1 MATVNQTL
9 YNKRIRK
16 KKHCWSPALSGKPQ
30 RKGKFIKMVIETPR
44 KPNSALRKVGKI
56 FFFSGKK
63 VAAKIPGS
71 GSIPQKFATV
81 LVQGKGYKDTPG
93 VKYKLIRGAF
103 DCLPL
108 FSKTKRRSIYGVMMP
123 DNYRDWKVKDY
134 LKEISETSEN
144 VEDG

>member
-1 MATVNQTL
+1 MSTINQIMR
-9 YNKRIRK
+9 NKRLRK
-16 KKHCWSPALSGKPQ
+16 PKHCWSPALIGKPQ
-30 RKGKFIKMVIETPR
+30 RKGRFVKMVIETPR

-56 FFFSGKK
+56 FFFGGKR

-93 VKYKLIRGAF
+93 VKYKLVRGAY

-108 FSKTKRRSIYGVMMP
+108 FNKTKRRSIYGVMMP
-123 DNYRDWKVKDY
+123 DAYKNWSVSKY
-134 LKEISETSEN
+134 LETRNKS
-144 VEDG
+144 EDG